1 MKKYIVV
8 AALLLV
14 TGCSANPNL
23 TNKQIHTRS
32 KTPTITAAPN
42 VTQASSI
49 ATPSLGKS
57 SVSMKGSRI
66 TIPNWLFGDQ
76 AQVKAPRVHY
86 PTVQNPAT
94 QYPVTQNPTNQNPTT
109 QNPSTK
115 NPTNQNPTE
124 QPSTSLQFD
133 QQVLQIVNSERA
145 KAGLSTL
152 SMDSDLSNMA
162 LVKAQ
167 DMINNNYFDHTSPT
181 YGSPFDMMKKFQ
193 ITYKAAGENIA
204 KGQPTPE
211 QVMNDWMNSAG
222 HRANILSSSFTHIG
236 IGYFK
241 GAWVQE
247 FTG

>member
-23 TNKQIHTRS
+23 TNKQIHTHS

-57 SVSMKGSRI
+57 SISMKRTKQKAS
-66 TIPNWLFGDQ
+66 NWMIGDQ
-76 AQVKAPRVHY
+76 PPLEY
-86 PTVQNPAT
+86 SP
-94 QYPVTQNPTNQNPTT
+94 
-109 QNPSTK
+109 
-115 NPTNQNPTE
+115 E
-124 QPSTSLQFD
+124 QPSTTLQFD
-133 QQVLQIVNSERA
+133 QQVLEIVNSERA
-145 KAGLSTL
+145 KAGLSPL
-152 SMDSDLSNMA
+152 SMDSNLSNMA

-167 DMINNNYFDHTSPT
+167 DLINNNYFDHTSPD

-193 ITYKAAGENIA
+193 ITYNAAGENIA
-204 KGQPTPE
+204 KGQPAPE
-211 QVMNDWMNSAG
+211 QVMNDWMNSEG

-236 IGYFK
+236 IGFFK